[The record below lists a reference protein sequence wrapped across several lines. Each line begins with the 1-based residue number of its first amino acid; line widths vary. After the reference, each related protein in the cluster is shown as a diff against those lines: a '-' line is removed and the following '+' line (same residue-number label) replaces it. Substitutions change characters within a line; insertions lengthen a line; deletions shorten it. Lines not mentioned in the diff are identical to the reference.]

1 MRLAGFRIREKR
13 FQLAFAKVIIM
24 GNLGKDPE
32 SFTYGPDKKT
42 AARFS
47 VAVSSGKGDDKKTD
61 WFNCTVFG
69 AQAKNAMD
77 YLQKGKS
84 VVVFGRL
91 TLRAYE
97 SNGKSGHSLDVAVDD
112 IQFTPGGGTGAAAG
126 EGSSNTATAGARNG
140 NGGNR
145 AAEPAE
151 ELDSI
156 PF

>member
-1 MRLAGFRIREKR
+1 MRLAGFRSKEKR

-97 SNGKSGHSLDVAVDD
+97 NNGKSGSSLDVAVDD
-112 IQFTPGGGTGAAAG
+112 IQFTPGGGNGTGAAAG
-126 EGSSNTATAGARNG
+126 EASSNTATTGAKN
-140 NGGNR
+140 GNR
-145 AAEPAE
+145 AAAPVE
-151 ELDSI
+151 ESLDEI

>member
-1 MRLAGFRIREKR
+1 MRLAGPNRNRER
-13 FQLAFAKVIIM
+13 GFTVAFAKVIIM

-32 SFTYGPDKKT
+32 SFTYGAEKKT

-61 WFNCTVFG
+61 WFNCSVFG
-69 AQAKNAMD
+69 GQAKNAMD

-91 TLRAYE
+91 TQRSYE
-97 SNGKSGHSLDVAVDD
+97 SNGKSGSSLDVAVDD
-112 IQFTPGGGTGAAAG
+112 IQFTPNGNGNSAAAG
-126 EGSSNTATAGARNG
+126 ETAGNHAAAG
-140 NGGNR
+140 SKGGNR
-145 AAEPAE
+145 AAAPVE
-151 ELDSI
+151 ESLDEI

>member
-1 MRLAGFRIREKR
+1 
-13 FQLAFAKVIIM
+13 
-24 GNLGKDPE
+24 
-32 SFTYGPDKKT
+32 
-42 AARFS
+42 

-112 IQFTPGGGTGAAAG
+112 IQFTPGGGTGAAG
-126 EGSSNTATAGARNG
+126 EGYSNTATVGARNG

>member
-1 MRLAGFRIREKR
+1 MRLAGPNRNRER
-13 FQLAFAKVIIM
+13 GFTVAFAKVIIM

-32 SFTYGPDKKT
+32 SFTYGAEKKT

-61 WFNCTVFG
+61 WFNCSVFG
-69 AQAKNAMD
+69 GQAKNAMD

-97 SNGKSGHSLDVAVDD
+97 SNGKSGGSLDVNVDD
-112 IQFTPGGGTGAAAG
+112 IQFTP
-126 EGSSNTATAGARNG
+126 NG
-140 NGGNR
+140 NGGAAGESAGVTAVAGAKEGNR
-145 AAEPAE
+145 AAAPEY
-151 ELDSI
+151 DSSDEI

>member
-1 MRLAGFRIREKR
+1 M
-13 FQLAFAKVIIM
+13 
-24 GNLGKDPE
+24 
-32 SFTYGPDKKT
+32 
-42 AARFS
+42 
-47 VAVSSGKGDDKKTD
+47 AVSSGKGDEKKTD

-126 EGSSNTATAGARNG
+126 EGSSNTATAGAGTATAATARPSPPRNWTATVLI
-140 NGGNR
+140 R
-145 AAEPAE
+145 RTTT
-151 ELDSI
+151 
-156 PF
+156 